1 MFVCQ
6 PVGDHSGDAASGVKE
21 QLGKLS
27 EKAKSI
33 GRKTKRTIVTLAQVS
48 GIKDRRQAQPCCIS
62 AGVSAHFSDDHAW
75 HPCFF
80 AVRVDQTPVPEA
92 ADHSSRLHTRASSSA
107 PPRDGD
113 SVLEDLKDDARRIKQ
128 KVSNKMKKVGL
139 SAESAGVEMKDKGE
153 DMWVKTK
160 KAARRAKDNLK
171 ETVEEAASTASTA
184 TTVQPERELFDV
196 EDLESESEPVRA
208 AAQSEEL
215 STTAGRDR
223 AGTFTVWEPKD
234 DLNESP
240 PGSAG
245 SIGLKQESVKKSMLD
260 GPQEMPQGVGKR
272 AHDEAGRP
280 LETGTERS

>member
-1 MFVCQ
+1 M
-6 PVGDHSGDAASGVKE
+6 
-21 QLGKLS
+21 
-27 EKAKSI
+27 
-33 GRKTKRTIVTLAQVS
+33 
-48 GIKDRRQAQPCCIS
+48 
-62 AGVSAHFSDDHAW
+62 
-75 HPCFF
+75 
-80 AVRVDQTPVPEA
+80 RVAQTPVPEP
-92 ADHSSRLHTRASSSA
+92 ADHGSRFHTRAFASA

-128 KVSNKMKKVGL
+128 KMSNKLKKVGL

-160 KAARRAKDNLK
+160 KAARRAEDSVQ
-171 ETVEEAASTASTA
+171 ETVQEAASV
-184 TTVQPERELFDV
+184 TVPAERELFDV

-208 AAQSEEL
+208 AAQSEVL

-234 DLNESP
+234 ESGIETP
-240 PGSAG
+240 PGSSG